1 VTRVYDDIGRGYPT
15 TRRPDPRI
23 ARAIRAA
30 LGEARSVVNV
40 GAGAGSY
47 EPADV
52 PVLAFEPSGEML
64 RQRPPGTAR
73 AVQAAAE
80 ALPLRDGAVDAA
92 LAVLTLHHWSDPAT
106 GLAELRRAARER
118 VVIMTWDPAA
128 REAFWLTTHYVPEI
142 VELDVQRF
150 PTIDTLSRHLPNMS
164 VEPLL
169 VPHDCEDGFLGAFW
183 RRPEAY
189 LIPAVRQ
196 AMSGFAQLPPGV
208 ADAGLSR
215 LADDLR
221 SGRWNAR
228 FGASAQAESA
238 DLGYRLVIWRKGPSH
253 GRGPRLDSSS
263 ACSHS

>member
-1 VTRVYDDIGRGYPT
+1 MTRVYDDIGRGYLT

-47 EPADV
+47 EPDDLWLVAM
-52 PVLAFEPSGEML
+52 EPSRRML
-64 RQRPPGTAR
+64 GQRPPGAAR
-73 AVQAAAE
+73 AIQAAAE
-80 ALPLRDGAVDAA
+80 RLPLRDAAFDAA
-92 LAVLTLHHWSDPAT
+92 LAVLTVHHWDDQAA
-106 GLAELRRAARER
+106 GLAELRRVTRQR
-118 VVIMTWDPAA
+118 VVIVTWDPAA
-128 REAFWLTTHYVPEI
+128 RDAFWLTTHYFPEI
-142 VELDVQRF
+142 IDLDIGRF
-150 PTIDTLSRHLPNMS
+150 PAIDTLARHLPDVR

-183 RRPEAY
+183 CRPEAY

-208 ADAGLSR
+208 ADAGLAR

-221 SGRWNAR
+221 SGYWQTR
-228 FGASAQAESA
+228 FGELARATTA
-238 DLGYRLVIWRKGPSH
+238 DLGYRLVIARAG
-253 GRGPRLDSSS
+253 G
-263 ACSHS
+263 